1 MNSSV
6 MWGCCLE
13 VVWLCILS
21 LIGGGSVDYVM
32 TLCSILLFPLSLR
45 YAMATPGGVCV
56 QPCERV
62 FLRLM
67 QILTRSFFFWLL

>member
-1 MNSSV
+1 MALHFVAN
-6 MWGCCLE
+6 W
-13 VVWLCILS
+13 
-21 LIGGGSVDYVM
+21 GGSVDYVM

-67 QILTRSFFFWLL
+67 QILTRSFFFWLLWMLPLIFLVFY